1 MRILIAPDKFKGTA
15 SAREVAEAMGNA
27 LGHEHTLELQPMA
40 DGGEGTLEVFGG
52 PNRISVVNDPL
63 TAPVEA
69 PWRLHGDFAVI
80 EMSKASGLMLVGG
93 SKHNDPVAATTF
105 GTGQL
110 ISTAIER
117 GARRI
122 LVGAGGS
129 ATTDGGFGALEA
141 LQPLQ
146 RIREVSIT
154 VACDVKTPF
163 IKAAEVFG
171 PQKGASPSEVKF
183 LRRRLERLV
192 QIYFEDRG
200 VDVSTIEMAGAAGGL
215 AGGLASVG
223 ATLVNGFEAVAET
236 VDLLHSIEQADL
248 VITGEGFVDASSF
261 DGKVVGGIL
270 ELARE
275 TNTPAFVIAGGWNPN
290 ISSTAPVYSLE
301 NEVGRKNAYEK
312 TTQSIELTV
321 KKAFSDWEKRR

>member
-15 SAREVAEAMGNA
+15 SAREVADAIGNA

-63 TAPVEA
+63 NASVEA

-146 RIREVSIT
+146 GE
-154 VACDVKTPF
+154 F
-163 IKAAEVFG
+163 
-171 PQKGASPSEVKF
+171 
-183 LRRRLERLV
+183 
-192 QIYFEDRG
+192 
-200 VDVSTIEMAGAAGGL
+200 TI
-215 AGGLASVG
+215 
-223 ATLVNGFEAVAET
+223 
-236 VDLLHSIEQADL
+236 
-248 VITGEGFVDASSF
+248 
-261 DGKVVGGIL
+261 
-270 ELARE
+270 
-275 TNTPAFVIAGGWNPN
+275 
-290 ISSTAPVYSLE
+290 ISL
-301 NEVGRKNAYEK
+301 
-312 TTQSIELTV
+312 
-321 KKAFSDWEKRR
+321 

>member
-15 SAREVAEAMGNA
+15 SAREVADAIGNA

-52 PNRISVVNDPL
+52 PNRINVVNDPL
-63 TAPVEA
+63 NAPVEA
-69 PWRLHGDFAVI
+69 SWRLHGDFAVI

-154 VACDVKTPF
+154 VACDVRTPF

-192 QIYFEDRG
+192 QIYFDDRG
-200 VDVSTIEMAGAAGGL
+200 VDVSTLEMAGAAGGL

-275 TNTPAFVIAGGWNPN
+275 TNTPAFVIAGGWNPD
-290 ISSTAPVYSLE
+290 ISSTVPVYSLE

-312 TTQSIELTV
+312 TKQSIELTV